1 MSGKQEMIICQ
12 DCWREVIKRS
22 INHVRCMD
30 CAYKYAQEKVQE
42 LYNLDMRNETL
53 LASMRY
59 DEDKENKEN
68 KEDN

>member
-1 MSGKQEMIICQ
+1 
-12 DCWREVIKRS
+12 
-22 INHVRCMD
+22 MD